1 MLYAARGLC
10 LIRLHFM
17 IFFLTLRF
25 HSRANCQ
32 FKKDLSGNRFKVHVA
47 GDEMKEPECLW
58 SEKILSIGLGIVFL
72 SNDIGHIIFSFSI
85 SSSYNLLS
93 PCLQYGLLF
102 FYSVGLLNSIFFSLS
117 RLVGFKN
124 HVVLLYMSFK
134 FQDMFVFFCLK
145 SK

>member
-47 GDEMKEPECLW
+47 EDEMKEPECLW
-58 SEKILSIGLGIVFL
+58 SEKILSIGLA
-72 SNDIGHIIFSFSI
+72 
-85 SSSYNLLS
+85 
-93 PCLQYGLLF
+93 LF
-102 FYSVGLLNSIFFSLS
+102 F
-117 RLVGFKN
+117 
-124 HVVLLYMSFK
+124 
-134 FQDMFVFFCLK
+134 
-145 SK
+145 